1 MIYLML
7 LDSKIKQT
15 DFDKEVQ
22 KITSKSR
29 KNNYTATILRTCAK
43 WSLLEAP
50 MNAIY
55 VRVSTE
61 EQAKKGYSLGDQL
74 QSCQMHLL
82 KQGHT
87 DFIEYIDD
95 GYSGEFSDRPAFL
108 TLRDDIRAGRI
119 NIVVV
124 YDPDRLA
131 RKLAVQLLF
140 NEEIEKANVQLQ
152 FVTGDYDA
160 SPEGRLFFSMRGAIA
175 EFEKEKIKDRT
186 MRGKR
191 KKASQGMIL
200 QDFGLYGYDYDPATS
215 NYFINEEQAKVIREI
230 FRLVIDGKMSI
241 EGVQKEL
248 QKRIIYS
255 PKGRKTWPASSI
267 FNVLKNKTYT
277 GTFQS
282 MRIKEKKDGIR
293 SKQRSIRPENEWI
306 PVSVPVIIDE
316 LTWQA
321 AQRQLKQNKAT
332 PRKTMNHAYLV
343 GGIIF
348 CGVCGRRMLMHH
360 NMFASGITK
369 PYYQCSAHRYANLRS
384 AGVTCAS
391 RSLPADLFDQDVW
404 DQLIEGI
411 YDHDKMKEHLPQQA
425 EPVTDHSEELKRVVE
440 VESDLIKRRQ
450 TLIKWSGQK
459 KITESEADEE
469 LDQIKIQLLDIDKRK
484 QSLQAPLPVSAVNQI
499 TLEELADQLRPL
511 IKQGDISPEHK
522 KLIIQSVIAKITAVR
537 TDKRPVSKNLK
548 PIFEF
553 IWELA

>member
-1 MIYLML
+1 
-7 LDSKIKQT
+7 
-15 DFDKEVQ
+15 
-22 KITSKSR
+22 
-29 KNNYTATILRTCAK
+29 
-43 WSLLEAP
+43 

-61 EQAKKGYSLGDQL
+61 EQAKTGYSLADQL
-74 QSCQMHLL
+74 SSCKLHLL

-108 TLRDDIRAGRI
+108 TLRDDIREGRI
-119 NIVVV
+119 KIVVV

-140 NEEIEKANVQLQ
+140 NDEIEKAGVQLQ
-152 FVTGDYDA
+152 FVTGDYDS
-160 SPEGRLFFSMRGAIA
+160 SPEGRLFFSMRGAIS

-200 QDFGLYGYDYDPATS
+200 QDFGLYGYDYEPVTS
-215 NYFINEEQAKVIREI
+215 NYLVNEEQAKVIREI
-230 FRLVIDGKMSI
+230 YRLVIEEKLSI

-255 PKGRKTWPASSI
+255 PKGRSVWGTSSI

-277 GTFQS
+277 GIFQS

-293 SKQRSIRPENEWI
+293 SKKRSIREESEWI
-306 PVSVPVIIDE
+306 PISVPVIIDE
-316 LTWQA
+316 VTWQS
-321 AQRQLKQNKAT
+321 AQKQLKLNKAT
-332 PRKTMNHAYLV
+332 PRKPMAHNYLV
-343 GGIIF
+343 GGLIF

-369 PYYQCSAHRYANLRS
+369 PYYQCSAQRYANLRS
-384 AGVTCAS
+384 AGITCSS
-391 RSLPADLFDQDVW
+391 RSLPADYFDQDVW
-404 DQLIEGI
+404 DKLMRCIDGEDDLTDYSPKQS
-411 YDHDKMKEHLPQQA
+411 K
-425 EPVTDHSEELKRVVE
+425 PVVDHSEELKRVTE

-450 TLIKWSGQK
+450 TLIKWSKQK
-459 KITESEADEE
+459 KISDEEADEE
-469 LDQIKIQLLDIDKRK
+469 LEQIRIELLGIDKRK
-484 QSLQAPLPVSAVNQI
+484 QSLQTPIPVSMVS
-499 TLEELADQLRPL
+499 TVSLKDLANQLRPY
-511 IKQGDISPEHK
+511 IKKGDLTSEHK
-522 KLIIQSVIAKITAVR
+522 KLIIQSVIAKIIAVR
-537 TDKRPVSKNLK
+537 TDKRPVSKNLP

-553 IWELA
+553 VWELV

>member
-1 MIYLML
+1 
-7 LDSKIKQT
+7 
-15 DFDKEVQ
+15 
-22 KITSKSR
+22 
-29 KNNYTATILRTCAK
+29 
-43 WSLLEAP
+43 

-61 EQAKKGYSLGDQL
+61 EQAKTGYSLADQL
-74 QSCQMHLL
+74 SRCKSHLL
-82 KQGHT
+82 KQGYT

-140 NEEIEKANVQLQ
+140 NDEIEKANVKLQ

-160 SPEGRLFFSMRGAIA
+160 SPEGRLFFSMRGAIS

-186 MRGKR
+186 MRGKL
-191 KKASQGMIL
+191 KKASQGMIM
-200 QDFGLYGYDYDPATS
+200 QDFGLYGYDFDPVTS
-215 NYFINEEQAKVIREI
+215 HYTTNEEQAKVIREI
-230 FRLVIDGKMSI
+230 FRLIIEDKISI

-248 QKRIIYS
+248 QKLIIYS
-255 PKGRKTWPASSI
+255 PKGRKTWPTSSI
-267 FNVLKNKTYT
+267 FNILKNKTYI
-277 GTFQS
+277 GAFQS

-293 SKQRSIRPENEWI
+293 SKKRSIRPENEWI
-306 PVSVPVIIDE
+306 PVSVPVIVDE

-321 AQRQLKQNKAT
+321 AQRQLKQNKAV
-332 PRKTMNHAYLV
+332 PRRTMSHAYLV

-360 NMFASGITK
+360 NIFANGTTK

-404 DQLIEGI
+404 EQLIEGI
-411 YDHDKMKEHLPQQA
+411 YDHDKIKKHLPQQA
-425 EPVTDHSEELKRVVE
+425 EPATDHSEELKRIAE
-440 VESDLIKRRQ
+440 VESSLIKRRQ
-450 TLIKWSGQK
+450 TIITWSRQQK
-459 KITESEADEE
+459 ISDSEADEE
-469 LDQIKIQLLDIDKRK
+469 LTQIKIQLLDIDKRK
-484 QSLQAPLPVSAVNQI
+484 QSLQVPLPVSAVSQI
-499 TLEELADQLRPL
+499 SLEELADQLRPL
-511 IKQGDISPEHK
+511 IKQGDISPENK
-522 KLIIQSVIAKITAVR
+522 KLIIQSMIAKITAVR

-553 IWELA
+553 IWEFA